1 MTDLPATAGNTCNDC
16 ASQQQC
22 LLGRLD
28 AETRATW
35 RAHLTERRFR
45 KGEVLQRQG
54 ESIHCVQVVKVGTL
68 LVQRRGEDG
77 VDRPVGMAGCC
88 EALGA
93 PALLQ
98 LPADL
103 SYVAVTPGRV
113 CQLELAPLQGGGR
126 LAQGG
131 FLLELAREQLNAGAR
146 LADWG
151 RIARIRGVVG
161 QLSGAL
167 LQLAE
172 LQRST
177 LVRLPS
183 HTVLASLLATTRES
197 VARAL
202 ALLAQEHSVLRR
214 DRWHCE
220 IQRAALL
227 ELARGGRR
235 SAANLHQARQASSR
249 TIPAQ
254 APATRPAR

>member
-1 MTDLPATAGNTCNDC
+1 MTDHPSSGGHICNDC
-16 ASQQQC
+16 ACQQQC

-28 AETRATW
+28 PQTRAAW
-35 RAHLTERRFR
+35 RGHLTERRFR
-45 KGEVLQRQG
+45 KGEMLQRQG
-54 ESIHCVQVVKVGTL
+54 ESIHSVQVVKIGTL
-68 LVQRRGEDG
+68 LVQRRGDDG
-77 VDRPVGMAGCC
+77 VEHPVGMAGCC

-98 LPADL
+98 QPADL

-113 CQLELAPLQGGGR
+113 CQLDLAPLLGAGRQFQGE
-126 LAQGG
+126 
-131 FLLELAREQLNAGAR
+131 FLLELAREQLNANAR
-146 LADWG
+146 LSDWG

-161 QLSGAL
+161 QLAGAL

-183 HTVLASLLATTRES
+183 HTVLAALLATTRES

-202 ALLAQEHSVLRR
+202 ALLAQEQGVLRR

-220 IQRAALL
+220 IQRAPLLALT
-227 ELARGGRR
+227 RGGRR
-235 SAANLHQARQASSR
+235 SAANLYQARAAAR
-249 TIPAQ
+249 TTPAAQ
-254 APATRPAR
+254 APVHAAL